1 LHCLPPATAQAKYD
15 IRHPSPA
22 SLVLWTAVTAALF
35 IFSGGHLMGQ
45 SPAGPNSP
53 PAARPTVGVV
63 RLPNARVGVATGRF
77 DALQTTAT
85 LQLPEPSGPQ
95 MPEGIS
101 KGRRYDTPGTTIEQI
116 SQVALANSPAI
127 REAQNQAVAARAR
140 ALQASLYPNPTI
152 GTASPQL
159 AGNQTQYNAY
169 IIQDLV
175 TKGKIRLNTAAAER
189 AAREA
194 ELALVRARFDLL
206 TTVRQR
212 FYTALATQQR
222 VEVLDRMVSIAQ
234 TARDMGQRLLDAGVG
249 TRGDV
254 LLLQI
259 ELSRAEAEL
268 KNAHTLAETSRRQLA
283 AATGLIGL
291 PIDHVEGD
299 LKQALPNYE
308 LLAVQQGVIERNA
321 LARSAAVE
329 IDRSQFVLRR
339 AEVEPFPNLNIMGGY
354 QNQLPGAFAPESQA
368 LYQVQMVVPLF
379 NRNQGNIRAAQA
391 GVATAM
397 AQLNRVQAE
406 LANATAA
413 ALGRYLTAQ
422 QFAERYEKEI
432 VPSAV
437 QVQSITAKLYKEGQ
451 IDFLR
456 YLAAQRALLDAS
468 LSYISA
474 QEARWT
480 AAAEVAGLLQSEQ
493 FP

>member
-1 LHCLPPATAQAKYD
+1 MAQTPGSKA
-15 IRHPSPA
+15 PQ
-22 SLVLWTAVTAALF
+22 V
-35 IFSGGHLMGQ
+35 GQ
-45 SPAGPNSP
+45 SS
-53 PAARPTVGVV
+53 RRVV
-63 RLPNARVGVATGRF
+63 RLPSAASSAPARRF
-77 DALQTTAT
+77 DAHQASAD
-85 LQLPEPSGPQ
+85 LQLPDPTGPQ

-101 KGRRYDTPGTTIEQI
+101 QGRRYDAPGTTIEQI
-116 SQVALANSPAI
+116 SQIALANSPAI
-127 REAQNQAVAARAR
+127 REAQNKAVAVRGLAI
-140 ALQASLYPNPTI
+140 QASLYPNPTF

-169 IIQDLV
+169 LIQDLV
-175 TKGKIRLNTAAAER
+175 TKGKIRLDTAAAER

-194 ELALVRARFDLL
+194 ELAVVRARFDLL

-234 TARDMGQRLLDAGVG
+234 TSRDIGQRLLDAGVG

-268 KNAHTLAETSRRQLA
+268 KNAHTLSETSRRQLA
-283 AATGLIGL
+283 AATGLIDL
-291 PIDHVEGD
+291 PIDHVEGN
-299 LKQALPNYE
+299 LKQSLPNYE
-308 LLAVQQGVIERNA
+308 LIAVQQGVIERNA
-321 LARSAAVE
+321 LARSAEVE

-339 AEVEPFPNLNIMGGY
+339 AEVEPFPNLNFMGGY

-368 LYQVQMVVPLF
+368 IYQIQMVVPLF

-391 GVATAM
+391 GVATAA
-397 AQLNRVQAE
+397 AQLNRVHTE

-413 ALGRYLTAQ
+413 ALGRYLTAH

-468 LSYISA
+468 LAYISA
-474 QEARWT
+474 QEDRWT